1 MTMNIKHTGQ
11 STLISSDNNASNF
24 IYKIEEINDEQMAQ
38 INLQG
43 EIHEKF
49 DYLKKIGATC
59 SFVEVVGETLRD
71 NLLILDLGMAR
82 IIGECL
88 YYYYSEGVSSM
99 DELCRI
105 LTIQD
110 PLGIC
115 HGGTH
120 QPMYEYKLR
129 QLLLAFALGMTVT
142 TPWDGSFNT
151 KDDYVMENDDG
162 CIVCFHPWDRF
173 DLEKFLFKHAEF
185 ETPSD
190 SKHCFDEVYKEGVG
204 YFIKLN
210 LQISLK

>member
-11 STLISSDNNASNF
+11 STLISSDKHATNF
-24 IYKIEEINDEQMAQ
+24 IYKIEGINDEQMSQ

-49 DYLKKIGATC
+49 DYLKEIEATC
-59 SFVEVVGETLRD
+59 SFLEVVGEMLRD

-82 IIGECL
+82 ILGECL
-88 YYYYSEGVSSM
+88 YYYYSEGVSSI
-99 DELCRI
+99 DELCCI

-115 HGGTH
+115 HDGTH

-129 QLLLAFALGMTVT
+129 QLLLACALGMTVT
-142 TPWDGSFNT
+142 TSWDGSFNT
-151 KDDYVMENDDG
+151 KDDYMVENGDG
-162 CIVCFHPWDRF
+162 DIVCFHPWDRF

-190 SKHCFDEVYKEGVG
+190 SKHCFGEVYKEGG
-204 YFIKLN
+204 CYFIKLN
-210 LQISLK
+210 LQIGLK